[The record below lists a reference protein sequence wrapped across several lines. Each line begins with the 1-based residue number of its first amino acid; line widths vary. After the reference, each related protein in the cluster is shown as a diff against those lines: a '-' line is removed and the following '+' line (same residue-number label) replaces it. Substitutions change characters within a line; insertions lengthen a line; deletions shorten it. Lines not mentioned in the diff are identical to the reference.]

1 MFLIDIS
8 SRSKTL
14 FDMYG
19 GNYMKVAYVRVS
31 ALHQNE
37 DRQLDALKEYG
48 IERYFIEKIS
58 AKDNDRPKL
67 AEMLDFIREGDT
79 VYIHTLDR
87 LARSISGLYDLL
99 DQLNHKGVTLKSHK
113 ENIDTSTATGRMY
126 LGFLALINNFERD
139 NLLERQAEGIA
150 IAKEKGKYKG
160 RQKIVIED
168 IAEWYNLYMNHK
180 KNKSQIARELGVS
193 YNTLVR
199 LFDDYRKSIK

>member
-1 MFLIDIS
+1 
-8 SRSKTL
+8 
-14 FDMYG
+14 
-19 GNYMKVAYVRVS
+19 MKVAYVRVS

-160 RQKIVIED
+160 RQKIVVEN
-168 IAEWYNLYMNHK
+168 IAELYDLYMNHK